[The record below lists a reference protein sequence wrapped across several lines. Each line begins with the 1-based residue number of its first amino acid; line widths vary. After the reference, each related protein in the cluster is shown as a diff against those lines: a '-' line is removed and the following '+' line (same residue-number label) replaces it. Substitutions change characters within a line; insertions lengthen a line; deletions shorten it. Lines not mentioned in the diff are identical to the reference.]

1 MSNDGKKISYDD
13 LYDYIS
19 NNLDGKRMLE
29 VEKNIVDNKE
39 SEDVFHMMMFD
50 YQCEKDYI
58 DSLIGEDPENN
69 EIFFDQNRPNSENQ
83 TLYGKDKQKNLIMDT
98 KNFKGL
104 PENFEAVKQVVED
117 LTPSIEKMIAEGG
130 RENYEMYAQ
139 ELIQEHCGKPK
150 ETAKEIVDDLLSGIA
165 EFDSQYESLK
175 THDSVN
181 VSDILGDKSDS
192 EKKNIVINFL
202 VMLKAFEAGKN
213 FSEKEI
219 ESFYN
224 EYDKQDLESL
234 LPELNDTIMKNGI
247 VDEIIGKMAY
257 EEELT
262 PEEIAQF
269 KELVEKN
276 TPENKRLQK
285 FYTALALYLA
295 TYDEKIDLS
304 VDGNRIEPKT
314 IGACAGAAVEFS
326 SVTADLAAGNVD
338 LPTWAKWVKYIFAGL
353 LIVSFIVATGIII
366 SFAGIGLM
374 VVLMAMFGQGV
385 LSTLIAFAIAIPVIK
400 VLVDKTVEFGGWL
413 LEKLE
418 QPYENAIKKL
428 VSVVGWAASFA
439 KGQIDKVRARITK
452 EYGSENKTEA
462 TASVMNENKETETV
476 SDEQQTSSAQEKA
489 ENEYSDSGKKNS
501 RTETDLNFDLAY

>member
-1 MSNDGKKISYDD
+1 MNKGREKTSYDD

-19 NNLDGKRMLE
+19 NNLDRERMSE

-39 SEDVFHMMMFD
+39 MEDVFHMMMFD
-50 YQCEKDYI
+50 YQYEKDYI

-69 EIFFDQNRPNSENQ
+69 EIFFDQNRPNSGKQ

-104 PENFEAVKQVVED
+104 PENFEAVKKMVEE

-130 RENYEMYAQ
+130 RENYERYAQ

-181 VSDILGDKSDS
+181 VSDILGDRSDS

-202 VMLKAFEAGKN
+202 VMLKAFEAGEN
-213 FSEKEI
+213 FSEEEI
-219 ESFYN
+219 KSFYN

-234 LPELNDTIMKNGI
+234 LPELNDAIMKNGI
-247 VDEIIGKMAY
+247 VDEIIGKMVY

-262 PEEIAQF
+262 PEEIAKF
-269 KELVEKN
+269 KDLAEKN

-295 TYDEKIDLS
+295 AYDEKIDLS

-314 IGACAGAAVEFS
+314 MGACAAAAVEFS
-326 SVTADLAAGNVD
+326 SVTADLAAGNID

-374 VVLMAMFGQGV
+374 FVLMAMFGQGV

-400 VLVDKTVEFGGWL
+400 VLVDKTVELGGWL

-418 QPYENAIKKL
+418 QPYENVMRKF
-428 VSVVGWAASFA
+428 VSVVDLVTSFV
-439 KGQIDKVRARITK
+439 KEQIDKVKTRITK
-452 EYGSENKTEA
+452 EHAPENKTEA
-462 TASVMNENKETETV
+462 TASAMKENKGTEAASEHQTA
-476 SDEQQTSSAQEKA
+476 EQKESTDLPS
-489 ENEYSDSGKKNS
+489 ENGQKNN